1 MKHNPLKKIITLT
14 LSAALACAA
23 SAANADTYRFTQT
36 GFNDG
41 ASVVGFFRGSDN
53 NHDGKISGS
62 EVAGFTA
69 TFFGGY
75 FDGFS
80 FDGRPTY
87 KNLSYTVGSGM
98 IGANRDDVLDIF
110 ARGTNIGYLASS
122 IGGQIYGF
130 SSEPVARTS
139 RYTEV
144 TLISAVPEPETYA
157 MLLGGLGLLAALA
170 RRRKAN
176 KVA

>member
-1 MKHNPLKKIITLT
+1 MKQNPLKKISSLA
-14 LSAALACAA
+14 LVAALAFAA
-23 SAANADTYRFTQT
+23 SAANAETYRFTQS
-36 GFNDG
+36 GFTDG

-53 NHDGKISGS
+53 NQDGKISGS
-62 EVAGFTA
+62 EVAGFSA

-80 FDGRPTY
+80 FDNRPTY
-87 KNLSYTVGSGM
+87 KNLSYTVGSSM
-98 IGANRDDVLDIF
+98 IGASGDDVLDIF

-122 IGGQIYGF
+122 TGGQIYGF
-130 SSEPVARTS
+130 DSEPVARTS

-144 TLISAVPEPETYA
+144 ALISAVPEPETYA
-157 MLLGGLGLLAALA
+157 MLLGGLGLLAAVA

-176 KVA
+176 KAA